1 MWKTLS
7 SQSIAYW
14 CHQSTVLFLIYRA
27 MNVRLWKLFT
37 ITQHIRALLR
47 FLYRSHPLQNF
58 RCLYFV
64 KCSQFIFSRSTVT
77 VHLHKGTYVCIV
89 CLFVTEIEYYCLTAY
104 YHDNEFIV
112 SYDLGH
118 ISIPCDARLPTW
130 IHNVGYIGWW
140 VLFLCLLSVILAGL
154 YTSDIVRLCKLAA

>member
-47 FLYRSHPLQNF
+47 FLYRSCPLQNF